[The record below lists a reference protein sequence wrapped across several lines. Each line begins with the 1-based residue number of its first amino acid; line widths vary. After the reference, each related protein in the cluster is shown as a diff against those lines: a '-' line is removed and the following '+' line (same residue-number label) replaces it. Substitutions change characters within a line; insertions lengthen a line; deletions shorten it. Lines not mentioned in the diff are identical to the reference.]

1 MSCGTGFSALV
12 GLSRPERRSIGPAVS
27 FSRRWRGTRDTSG
40 SKNLLLGGCRGVGVF
55 FSCPLCE
62 QPARLIAMLT
72 AVGSLSASHPI
83 VPQRIWHAAYLK
95 ALVTLLT
102 IV

>member
-1 MSCGTGFSALV
+1 MCCATGFSALV
-12 GLSRPERRSIGPAVS
+12 GLSRRERRSIGRAAS
-27 FSRRWRGTRDTSG
+27 FSRMWPGARPSDV
-40 SKNLLLGGCRGVGVF
+40 SKDLLLGACRGVGVF
-55 FSCPLCE
+55 ISCPLCE